1 MKFLNNA
8 DCSISS
14 KNGSERR
21 QQKLGILKNNYLEY
35 MRNHEGLFVSQFQS
49 VFNVISKKNE
59 NIGFK
64 MNEMAG
70 IVNKQQYYFQDINYE
85 SFNTLVIEI
94 INTLVTKEDHQ
105 TSESLNKL
113 MSRPNVEKEYIY
125 VTHIESTQN
134 CCEYKLRG

>member
-1 MKFLNNA
+1 
-8 DCSISS
+8 
-14 KNGSERR
+14 
-21 QQKLGILKNNYLEY
+21 
-35 MRNHEGLFVSQFQS
+35 
-49 VFNVISKKNE
+49 VISKKNE